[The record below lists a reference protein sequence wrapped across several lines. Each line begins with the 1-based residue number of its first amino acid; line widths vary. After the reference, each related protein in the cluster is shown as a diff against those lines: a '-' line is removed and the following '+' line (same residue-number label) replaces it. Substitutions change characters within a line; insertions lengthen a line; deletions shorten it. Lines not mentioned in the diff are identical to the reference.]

1 MSLYLKQGNCYRVAS
16 EHNLN
21 VKNTIPVGTY
31 VLKLDSMRGEFF
43 LELVDNFVIDFKL
56 YGDTT
61 KNAKRILN
69 TFLER
74 PNATGVMLSGEKGSG
89 KTLLSKKI
97 SVDAAEKGIPTIII
111 NHPFHGDGFNTF
123 IQSIDFPTVIF
134 FDEFEKVYRDKESQ
148 EAVLTLFD
156 GVYPTKKLFMMT
168 VNDKFKI
175 DVNMK
180 NRPGRIYYMIDF
192 TGLDVEFI
200 REYCEDKLIHKHH
213 IEGIMRLSSIFCR
226 FNFDM
231 LKAVV
236 EEVNRYDESPRDIIK
251 ILNTKPEFDAMDSF
265 DIEWIPNAQFKN
277 FVGLKLDQKVFV
289 GIPLTTP
296 KLVIEYRYTENP
308 NTDDSYDE
316 YKSFVCNA
324 ENLVKIDP
332 NKGSYVYESPEY
344 GRVVL
349 TKMVTKS
356 YAYAAY
362 L

>member
-1 MSLYLKQGNCYRVAS
+1 MSLYLKQGNSYRVAS

-31 VLKLDSMRGEFF
+31 VVKFDGNRGEFF
-43 LELVDNFVIDFKL
+43 LELVDDFVIDFKL

-61 KNAKRILN
+61 KNANRILN

-89 KTLLSKKI
+89 KTLLAKKI
-97 SVDAAEKGIPTIII
+97 SIDAAEKGIPTIIV
-111 NHPFHGDGFNTF
+111 NHPYRGDVFNTF
-123 IQSIDFPTVIF
+123 IQSIDFPTVLF
-134 FDEFEKVYRDKESQ
+134 FDEFEKVYREKEDQ

-156 GVYPTKKLFMMT
+156 GVYPTKKLFMLT

-192 TGLDVEFI
+192 NGLDGEFI
-200 REYCEDKLIHKHH
+200 HEYCEDKLIHKHH
-213 IEGIMRLSSIFCR
+213 MESIMRLSSIFCR

-251 ILNTKPEFDAMDSF
+251 ILNTKPEYDANENF
-265 DIEWIPNAQFKN
+265 NVEWFPNAQFKDL
-277 FVGLKLDQKVFV
+277 VDLKLDTTVWQ
-289 GIPLTTP
+289 GIPITCQKIGLD
-296 KLVIEYRYTENP
+296 YRYTENP
-308 NTDDSYDE
+308 NTDDSYHE
-316 YKSFVCNA
+316 YKGFICKA
-324 ENLVKIDP
+324 EDLVKIDP
-332 NKGSYVYESPEY
+332 SKGSYVYESPEY
-344 GRVVL
+344 GRVIL